1 VASCALTAGPA
12 VGSCL
17 DLTGNQQEYAPTFTF
32 DAGAQYVLHL
42 PQGTLTPRM
51 DYGHIGPQWGTLFE
65 DRELGD
71 RLQTRNLLNA
81 QVAYENATWKVT
93 GYGTNLNNEHYISAV
108 ANGLRYAGAP
118 RQYGLRVSKSF

>member
-1 VASCALTAGPA
+1 MRRMLSIAKSF
-12 VGSCL
+12 GSL
-17 DLTGNQQEYAPTFTF
+17 RNLIAMWRPTLTF
-32 DAGAQYVLHL
+32 DAGAQYVIHL

-65 DRELGD
+65 DRALGD

-81 QVAYENATWKVT
+81 QVAYEIATWKVT

-118 RQYGLRVSKSF
+118 RQYGVRVSKSF